1 MISSKQVY
9 PLLSSALIKLVLP
22 VPGPPVMTTFFG
34 GIATRYSSTKV
45 IIQHLPLKLVLI
57 PYICKKI
64 VMDPDKAEAFYSR
77 LKAELLRNTS
87 WPADYLYKFIVPTD
101 PARIT
106 QIQDI
111 FDNTGAVIVS
121 KQSRKGKYTSLS
133 ITVHLNNPDEVIEKY
148 KEVGKVEGVIS
159 L

>member
-1 MISSKQVY
+1 ME
-9 PLLSSALIKLVLP
+9 
-22 VPGPPVMTTFFG
+22 
-34 GIATRYSSTKV
+34 
-45 IIQHLPLKLVLI
+45 
-57 PYICKKI
+57 
-64 VMDPDKAEAFYSR
+64 PDKAEEFYNR
-77 LKAELLRNTS
+77 LKNELLKNTN

-101 PARIT
+101 PKRIN

-111 FDNTGAVIVS
+111 FDNTGAVIES

-133 ITVHLNNPDEVIEKY
+133 ITVHLKNPDEVIDKY